1 MDLQSS
7 LNNIQVP
14 RIKTFLSVPLQ
25 DTKKLGISSIAVLD
39 ETADKKET
47 GSQINNTFHEQ
58 FDVGHTCKY
67 IVIVGNGKSYDHLI
81 NLKTEYDSSLSWVL
95 PYPGD
100 WHILKNVLPIF
111 MKIYL
116 DAGLKPLAAK
126 FHHSSTYRMLT
137 IVSNFQ

>member
-25 DTKKLGISSIAVLD
+25 DTEKLGISSIAVLD

-67 IVIVGNGKSYDHLI
+67 IVIVSDGKSYDRLI
-81 NLKTEYDSSLSWVL
+81 KLKTEYGSNLTRDL
-95 PYPGD
+95 PYAGN
-100 WHILKNVLPIF
+100 WRIFNNVLPIF
-111 MKIYL
+111 MNIYL
-116 DAGLKPLAAK
+116 DAGKKL
-126 FHHSSTYRMLT
+126 
-137 IVSNFQ
+137 

>member
-47 GSQINNTFHEQ
+47 GLQVLNILHEKV
-58 FDVGHTCKY
+58 DVGQTCKY
-67 IVIVGNGKSYDHLI
+67 IVIV
-81 NLKTEYDSSLSWVL
+81 
-95 PYPGD
+95 
-100 WHILKNVLPIF
+100 
-111 MKIYL
+111 
-116 DAGLKPLAAK
+116 
-126 FHHSSTYRMLT
+126 
-137 IVSNFQ
+137 